1 MFTKSKL
8 HESKISLK
16 RLKRNKYSA
25 KQNGEM
31 KILLSQI
38 REEQP
43 EVAFDDDDL
52 ISNPDEFVSMM
63 SPDPVKTD
71 LNIKASDFRSRGK
84 QKKVPTPPKKFKV
97 NKVTWGSPVVP
108 QKEKKKVG
116 RKPKNRENNQQAAEV
131 KIPKKRGRKPKKKPE
146 DSSEGPDGVPEVPKV
161 KAKRGRKPKKL
172 LEQLAALQAAERKEE
187 ERLGDLGQF
196 RSSPEDP
203 EAQKNVKR
211 SRKGRPRKLTE
222 EDLAKRQ
229 KLDIQ
234 VIKDEKTNSELTAGK
249 NSESIEEEQQCKNKE
264 LKREDIFDFDDDD
277 DEIKNKTLYP
287 SEPTSSS
294 KLADDFIPSKKRK
307 IKRCEFIDG
316 SGDEHQVPLKITFQ
330 RQSPEGQAVG
340 KGRKSIKLRVKT
352 QTTRDN
358 GLKIQIKQ
366 PKTDNPLK
374 FKVKAGSKD
383 NKKKRA
389 RVRSEPTSDEVQS
402 EKEFNQSFATS
413 QDTAPCSSSVE
424 MQQNAGESLGLPV
437 SSGKYF

>member
-1 MFTKSKL
+1 M
-8 HESKISLK
+8 
-16 RLKRNKYSA
+16 
-25 KQNGEM
+25 
-31 KILLSQI
+31 
-38 REEQP
+38 
-43 EVAFDDDDL
+43 
-52 ISNPDEFVSMM
+52 
-63 SPDPVKTD
+63 
-71 LNIKASDFRSRGK
+71 
-84 QKKVPTPPKKFKV
+84 
-97 NKVTWGSPVVP
+97 
-108 QKEKKKVG
+108 
-116 RKPKNRENNQQAAEV
+116 
-131 KIPKKRGRKPKKKPE
+131 
-146 DSSEGPDGVPEVPKV
+146 PKV

-172 LEQLAALQAAERKEE
+172 LEQLALQASERKEGE
-187 ERLGDLGQF
+187 SVGDASQP
-196 RSSPEDP
+196 RPSPEDQ
-203 EAQKNVKR
+203 AQKNVKR

-234 VIKDEKTNSELTAGK
+234 VIKDEKTSTELSAEK
-249 NSESIEEEQQCKNKE
+249 ISESIEAELPCKNKD
-264 LKREDIFDFDDDD
+264 LKKEDIFDFDEDD

-287 SEPTSSS
+287 SEPASSS
-294 KLADDFIPSKKRK
+294 KVDDDFTPSKKRK
-307 IKRCEFIDG
+307 IKRCEFLDG

-330 RQSPEGQAVG
+330 RQSPEGQAPG

-389 RVRSEPTSDEVQS
+389 RVRSEAGVPASDEVQS

-413 QDTAPCSSSVE
+413 EETVAPRSSSVE
-424 MQQNAGESLGLPV
+424 MQQNAGESLPV